1 MSRDEVY
8 IRHILDAIAKI
19 ERYVAVGQEQFFAEP
34 LWQDAV
40 IRQLEIVGEAT
51 KRISRDVRN
60 RYPDV
65 EWRRMAGMRDVLAH
79 NYMAVDLR
87 VVWRVTQQS
96 LPELKRQLEAILAD
110 ERTRGDDAAEQ

>member
-1 MSRDEVY
+1 
-8 IRHILDAIAKI
+8 
-19 ERYVAVGQEQFFAEP
+19 
-34 LWQDAV
+34 
-40 IRQLEIVGEAT
+40 
-51 KRISRDVRN
+51 
-60 RYPDV
+60 
-65 EWRRMAGMRDVLAH
+65 MAGMRDVLAH